1 MWYLG
6 KKVRPNLQVLNNAI
20 TQTETK
26 AAKLNGE
33 QLRQALVKKIQR
45 LDFAQLSQEVSP
57 FLVHSEELSLLDQ
70 QLMKQVVGSYDFAV
84 E

>member
-6 KKVRPNLQVLNNAI
+6 KKVRPNLQVLSNAI
-20 TQTETK
+20 AQTETK

-33 QLRQALVKKIQR
+33 QLRQTLVKKIQR
-45 LDFAQLSQEVSP
+45 LDFAQLRQDVSP

-70 QLMKQVVGSYDFAV
+70 ELMKQVVGSYDFTA